1 MLFCQL
7 DSDSAGVG
15 DENCCCCRLTRLLR
29 IIWVN
34 ACSEVW
40 RQHYQHWS
48 QGSGSHREHNCY
60 RDDCPWPSSK
70 VRCQFSRQAASR
82 LSMKTTRTQEK
93 SRLLAL
99 RSTIRRAAVLAQ
111 FAECGHWIRAPGATA
126 SGVLLDEG
134 PGKQT
139 GTDLRGASFKP
150 KDPCSWKITRCTSDK
165 TDRQTHDGSRS
176 TGAPSI
182 GTHHLHTK

>member
-7 DSDSAGVG
+7 DGDSAGVG
-15 DENCCCCRLTRLLR
+15 DENCSCCRLTGLLR
-29 IIWVN
+29 IIWVD
-34 ACSEVW
+34 ACCEVW

-48 QGSGSHREHNCY
+48 QGSGSHREHSCY

-99 RSTIRRAAVLAQ
+99 RSTIRRAAALAQ
-111 FAECGHWIRAPGATA
+111 FAERGHWIRAPAPQRA
-126 SGVLLDEG
+126 ADVLLDEG
-134 PGKQT
+134 PG
-139 GTDLRGASFKP
+139 
-150 KDPCSWKITRCTSDK
+150 
-165 TDRQTHDGSRS
+165 RQTRTRRLRQISEQSAPLSGWSNGARQRILAHGKNNRKRSHGPRTDG
-176 TGAPSI
+176 
-182 GTHHLHTK
+182 K